1 MSSSELAQLLE
12 NTILSG
18 DQSIRIAS
26 ETQLKK
32 LSNENFLQF
41 AGLLSSVLVD
51 TSAKLEARILAA
63 LSLKNELISKDSVKN
78 LQYAQRWVT
87 VVDPGSKE
95 QIKQNALLGLTANDE
110 PRVANASAQLIA
122 AIANIELPR
131 GEWLDLMKIMVDYTT
146 PSQPENVK
154 RASLLALGYICESAD
169 PQSQVLVS
177 SSNNI
182 LIAIVQGA
190 QASEISTPV
199 RLAALNALA
208 DSLVFIKNNME
219 REGERNYLMQVVCE
233 ATQAQDSNIQTA
245 AFGCLCKIMSLYYQ
259 FMKPYMEQALYAL
272 TIATMKSQ
280 DDKVASMAVE
290 FWSTICEEEIDIAY
304 EVSQFP
310 QSPLQSYNFALS
322 SIKDVV
328 PNLLNLLTRQN
339 EDPEDDDW
347 NVSMSAGASLQLFAQ
362 NCGNHVLEPVLQFV
376 EQNITSDNWRNREA
390 SVMAFGSIMDGPDK
404 TQRTYYIHQALPAIL
419 NLMNDS
425 SVQVKETAAWCIG
438 RIADLVIDSIDPQQ
452 HLPGVVQACVLGLQ
466 DHPKVATNCS
476 WTIINLV
483 EQLGEIKPSPIYNY
497 YPALVDA
504 LMKAANRSDN
514 EFNARASSFSALTS
528 IVEYANNTVAEVSA
542 SVSTFVMDKLG
553 QTMSVDET
561 QLNMEDRQSLQELQ
575 ANILTVLAAVIRKS
589 PSSVESV
596 SDMLMD
602 LFLKMLDKKDSS
614 YIEDD
619 VFYAISSL
627 ASSLGPKFEKYLETF
642 SPYLVR
648 ALNQV
653 DSQVA
658 IAAVGFVA
666 DISNSLEG
674 DFNKYAMAFMNVLG
688 QMITAENGRK
698 ELKPVVLSVFGDIAS
713 NIGPNFI
720 PYLNEVMGLCV
731 AAQNTKP
738 ENGTLEALDY
748 HIKVI
753 ESILDAYVGTVAGL
767 SGNPEALFPYVGTI
781 FQFISTIAEDPQL
794 YGEDSTARSAVGM
807 IGDIAA
813 MFPDG
818 SIKQFYAQEWITEFI
833 KRTRSNPVFTQ
844 ATKDTARW
852 AREQQ
857 KHQLS
862 LGTLT

>member
-1 MSSSELAQLLE
+1 MSTTELAQLLE
-12 NTILSG
+12 NTILSA
-18 DQSIRIAS
+18 DQSLRIAS

-32 LSNENFLQF
+32 LSNENFLQY
-41 AGLLSSVLVD
+41 AGLLSSVLID
-51 TSAKLEARILAA
+51 SNAKLEARILAA
-63 LSLKNELISKDSVKN
+63 LTLKNELVSKDSIKN
-78 LQYAQRWVT
+78 QQFAQRWVT
-87 VVDPGSKE
+87 VIDPPSKE
-95 QIKQNALLGLTANDE
+95 QIKLNALNGLMSGTE

-131 GEWLDLMKIMVDYTT
+131 GEWVDLLKTMVDNTN
-146 PSQPENVK
+146 PSQLENVK

-169 PQSQVLVS
+169 PQSQVLIS

-190 QASEISTPV
+190 QSSETSTQV

-233 ATQAQDSNIQTA
+233 ATQAQDTSIQTA
-245 AFGCLCKIMSLYYQ
+245 AFGCLCKIMSLYYP

-272 TIATMKSQ
+272 TIATMKSI

-304 EVSQFP
+304 ELTQFP
-310 QSPLQSYNFALS
+310 QSPLQSYNFALAS
-322 SIKDVV
+322 LKEVV

-347 NVSMSAGASLQLFAQ
+347 NVSMSAGACLQLFAQ

-390 SVMAFGSIMDGPDK
+390 SVMAFGSIMDGPDR

-419 NLMNDS
+419 NLMNDPA
-425 SVQVKETAAWCIG
+425 VQVKETAAWCIG
-438 RIADLVIDSIDPQQ
+438 RVADLIVDAIEPQQ
-452 HLPGVVQACVLGLQ
+452 NLPGVIQACLIGLQ

-483 EQLGEIKPSPIYNY
+483 EQLAEAKPSPIYSY

-504 LMKAANRSDN
+504 LIKAANRPDN
-514 EFNARASSFSALTS
+514 EFNARASAFSALTTM
-528 IVEYANNTVAEVSA
+528 VEYATDAVAEISA
-542 SVSTFVMDKLG
+542 SISTFVMDKLG
-553 QTMSVDET
+553 QTMSVEES

-575 ANILTVLAAVIRKS
+575 ANVLTVLAAVIRKS
-589 PSSVESV
+589 PTSVESV
-596 SDMLMD
+596 ADMLMD
-602 LFLKMLDKKDSS
+602 LFLKILDKKDSS

-619 VFYAISSL
+619 VFYAISAL
-627 ASSLGPKFEKYLETF
+627 AASLGKNFEKYLETF

-653 DSQVA
+653 DSQVS
-658 IAAVGFVA
+658 ITAVGFVA
-666 DISNSLEG
+666 DISNSLEE
-674 DFNKYAMAFMNVLG
+674 DFNKYATAFMNVLG
-688 QMITAENGRK
+688 QMISADNARK
-698 ELKPVVLSVFGDIAS
+698 ELKPAVLSVFGDIAS
-713 NIGPNFI
+713 NIGSNFT
-720 PYLNEVMGLCV
+720 PYLNEVMALCV

-748 HIKVI
+748 HIKVL
-753 ESILDAYVGTVAGL
+753 ESVLDAYVGTVAGL
-767 SGNPEALFPYVGTI
+767 RGNPEALFPYVGTI
-781 FQFISTIAEDPQL
+781 FQFISLIGEDPQL
-794 YGEDSTARSAVGM
+794 YGEDSTARSAVGI

-833 KRTRSNPVFTQ
+833 KRTRGNLAFSQ
-844 ATKDTARW
+844 STKDTARW

-862 LGTLT
+862 L

>member
-1 MSSSELAQLLE
+1 MSSTELAQLLE
-12 NTILSG
+12 NTILSA
-18 DQSIRIAS
+18 DQSLRIAS

-32 LSNENFLQF
+32 LSNENFLQY
-41 AGLLSSVLVD
+41 AGLLSSVLID
-51 TSAKLEARILAA
+51 SNAKLEARILAA
-63 LSLKNELISKDSVKN
+63 LTLKNELVSKDSIKN
-78 LQYAQRWVT
+78 LQFGQRWVT
-87 VVDPGSKE
+87 VIDPSSKE
-95 QIKQNALLGLTANDE
+95 QIKLNALNGLMSGVE

-131 GEWLDLMKIMVDYTT
+131 GEWVDLLKTMVDNTN

-169 PQSQVLVS
+169 PQSQVLIS

-190 QASEISTPV
+190 QSSETSTQV

-233 ATQAQDSNIQTA
+233 ATQAQDTSIQTA
-245 AFGCLCKIMSLYYQ
+245 AFGCLCKIMSLYYP

-272 TIATMKSQ
+272 TIATMKSI

-304 EVSQFP
+304 ELTQFP
-310 QSPLQSYNFALS
+310 QSPLQSYNFALAS
-322 SIKDVV
+322 LKEVV

-347 NVSMSAGASLQLFAQ
+347 NVSMSAGACLQLFAQ

-390 SVMAFGSIMDGPDK
+390 SVMAFGSIMDGPDR

-438 RIADLVIDSIDPQQ
+438 RVADLIVDAIEPQQ
-452 HLPGVVQACVLGLQ
+452 HLPGVIQACLIGLQ

-483 EQLGEIKPSPIYNY
+483 EQLAEAKPSPIYSY

-504 LMKAANRSDN
+504 LIKAANRPDN
-514 EFNARASSFSALTS
+514 EFNARASAFSALTTM
-528 IVEYANNTVAEVSA
+528 VEYATDAVAEISA
-542 SVSTFVMDKLG
+542 SISTFVMDKLG
-553 QTMSVDET
+553 QTMSVEES

-575 ANILTVLAAVIRKS
+575 ANVLTVLAAVIRKS
-589 PSSVESV
+589 PNSVESV
-596 SDMLMD
+596 ADMLMD
-602 LFLKMLDKKDSS
+602 LFLKILDKKDSS

-619 VFYAISSL
+619 VFYAISAL
-627 ASSLGPKFEKYLETF
+627 AASLGKNFEKYLETF

-653 DSQVA
+653 DSQVS
-658 IAAVGFVA
+658 ITAVGFVA
-666 DISNSLEG
+666 DISNSLEE
-674 DFNKYAMAFMNVLG
+674 DFNKYATAFMNVLG
-688 QMITAENGRK
+688 QMISAENARK
-698 ELKPVVLSVFGDIAS
+698 ELKPAVLSVFGDIAS
-713 NIGPNFI
+713 NIGSNFT
-720 PYLNEVMGLCV
+720 PYLNEVMALCV

-748 HIKVI
+748 HIKVL
-753 ESILDAYVGTVAGL
+753 ESVLDAYVGTVAGL
-767 SGNPEALFPYVGTI
+767 RGNPEALFPYVGTI
-781 FQFISTIAEDPQL
+781 FQFISLIGEDPQL
-794 YGEDSTARSAVGM
+794 YGEDSTARSAVGI

-818 SIKQFYAQEWITEFI
+818 SIKQFYAQEWITEFV
-833 KRTRSNPVFTQ
+833 KRTRGNLAFSQ
-844 ATKDTARW
+844 STKDTARW

-862 LGTLT
+862 L